1 MKLLEYLYCRF
12 YQLMVSVGN
21 GDIPGFASI
30 MLMTIMIGLN
40 CTTVVLL
47 SFVFGHPFELVS
59 KPVWVIGFLSP
70 APILYFLFVYD
81 GKSDRIVSR
90 YEGEP
95 RRARIKGR
103 IIVIGYMV
111 LSLAAF
117 VGSAFLLM
125 MKNRGVKVV
134 CLCLALSRLAA

>member
-1 MKLLEYLYCRF
+1 MKLLEYLYGRF

-40 CTTVVLL
+40 LTTVVLL
-47 SFVFGHPFELVS
+47 LFVFGLRFELVS

-70 APILYFLFVYD
+70 SVLLYFLLAYD

-103 IIVIGYMV
+103 VIIICYIV

-125 MKNRGVKVV
+125 MKNRGVKVL
-134 CLCLALSRLAA
+134 CLCFSLSRLTA